1 MRTVE
6 SALTDHD
13 LITLRV
19 IGEWWELDLTGADK
33 KACVQALAQRL
44 QQVDMELELN
54 NYLPPEEAD
63 AMQALVGAGGQMPV
77 GSFTRRFGDV
87 RQMGPGRLEREEP
100 WLDPASPAEALWY
113 RGFLY
118 RAYDNADDGSLV
130 EFFYIPEE
138 LYAQF
143 PEQEQDVVVSEQR
156 SPALPSVEPPSS
168 GAPSSEPPPTHAV
181 DDVTTMLASAQRK
194 GLQRAQIDALSPYLY
209 ETGAVRNDLLL
220 TLAVEMGLLRE
231 SGGALRPTRDAVAW
245 LKQERES
252 QLQALAEAWSGTSWN
267 ELCHTPGLRCEGSGW
282 SNEPLLA
289 RSTLLDALPRDRSW
303 YRVDDVVA
311 HIRSESPDFQRP
323 EGNYDTWYIRDVEED
338 VYLRGFENWD
348 KVEGRL
354 LRFLLHGPMTWLGL
368 VELNEGRFRL
378 AERTLRWLSNRAPEA
393 GEVNVPLVVQPN
405 ATILVPFNASRYQ
418 RFQVA
423 RIAEAQ
429 PLQVPQPYEYRLTP
443 DSLSQAQEAGIRP
456 GRVLEFL
463 EEASGRTIPASV
475 RRAVERWS
483 EKGLEGRLQ
492 PVVILRVRDAK
503 ILDTLQSNARTRPYL
518 GERLGELAAVVLED
532 KWRELQQVTA
542 ELGLLLDV
550 TVDAQ

>member
-1 MRTVE
+1 VE

-33 KACVQALAQRL
+33 KACVQALAERL

-54 NYLPPEEAD
+54 YLPPEEAS
-63 AMQALVGAGGQMPV
+63 AMQALVGSGGRMPV
-77 GSFTRRFGDV
+77 GTFTRRFGEV

-100 WLDPASPAEALWY
+100 WLDPASAAEALWY

-118 RAYDNADDGSLV
+118 RAYDNADDGTLV
-130 EFFYIPEE
+130 EFFYVPEE
-138 LYAQF
+138 LYAQLPA
-143 PEQEQDVVVSEQR
+143 PEQEAAVPEQAP
-156 SPALPSVEPPSS
+156 SVLPAVEPPL
-168 GAPSSEPPPTHAV
+168 SSEAPPTHAV
-181 DDVTTMLASAQRK
+181 DDVTTMLASAQRN
-194 GLQRAQIDALSPYLY
+194 GLQRAQLSALAPYLY
-209 ETGAVRNDLLL
+209 EATAARNDLLL

-231 SGGALRPTRDAVAW
+231 NGGALRPSRDAVAW
-245 LKQERES
+245 LKQEREP

-289 RSTLLDALPRDRSW
+289 RTTLLDALPRDRSW
-303 YRVDDVVA
+303 YRVDDLVGY
-311 HIRSESPDFQRP
+311 IRSETPDFQRP

-354 LRFLLHGPMTWLGL
+354 LRFLLHGPMSWLGL
-368 VELNEGRFRL
+368 VELDEGRFRL
-378 AERTLRWLSNRAPEA
+378 AERALQWLSNNAPES

-405 ATILVPFNASRYQ
+405 ATVLVPYNASRYQ

-429 PLQVPQPYEYRLTP
+429 PLQQPQPYEYRLTP

-456 GRVLEFL
+456 ERVLEFL

-492 PVVILRVRDAK
+492 PVVILRVRDSK
-503 ILDTLQSNARTRPYL
+503 ILDTLQTNARTRPYL
-518 GERLGELAAVVLED
+518 GERLGELAAVVQED

-550 TVDAQ
+550 TVDAP